1 MDELLIVRSDPA
13 SVYDLG
19 AAHPMSPT
27 TRSLGVELARALGV
41 LDAPGVREI
50 TASPATD
57 AVIERVHAAAY
68 VAAVRRYSETPI
80 LAAAPESGTW
90 GLHPSGDTPAFAG
103 MHAAA
108 AAVCGASVE
117 AALAVQSGRAR
128 RSFAPSGG
136 LHHALAN
143 RAAGFCIYNDPAV
156 AIQALLDAGVERVAY
171 IDVDVHHGDGVQWIF
186 YEDPR
191 VLTCS
196 VHESGR
202 TLFPGTGSLAERGV
216 GPATGTAVNIPL
228 PAFSGSTPYLR
239 AFDEII
245 APAVEAF
252 APDVIVT
259 QNGVDPHHA
268 DPLAHLC
275 VTLGTFPE
283 LWRRISELATARASG
298 RLVAL
303 GGGGYNPDVVPRAF
317 ALLIAEL
324 AGVDAPDAIPAEW
337 VARASEAFGFEVT
350 QTLRA
355 DTHLRH
361 PSSSAQRP
369 TIRRTGS
376 LPMLR

>member
-1 MDELLIVRSDPA
+1 M
-13 SVYDLG
+13 
-19 AAHPMSPT
+19 
-27 TRSLGVELARALGV
+27 
-41 LDAPGVREI
+41 
-50 TASPATD
+50 
-57 AVIERVHAAAY
+57 
-68 VAAVRRYSETPI
+68 
-80 LAAAPESGTW
+80 
-90 GLHPSGDTPAFAG
+90 
-103 MHAAA
+103 
-108 AAVCGASVE
+108 
-117 AALAVQSGRAR
+117 
-128 RSFAPSGG
+128 
-136 LHHALAN
+136 
-143 RAAGFCIYNDPAV
+143 

-216 GPATGTAVNIPL
+216 GPATGTAVNVPL

-275 VTLGTFPE
+275 VTLDTFPE

-303 GGGGYNPDVVPRAF
+303 GGGGYNPDIVPRAF

-324 AGVDAPDAIPAEW
+324 AGVEAPDAIPAEW

-355 DTHLRH
+355 DTPPEASVEQRAAADDQADRVLAD
-361 PSSSAQRP
+361 AQVIAG
-369 TIRRTGS
+369 IR
-376 LPMLR
+376 